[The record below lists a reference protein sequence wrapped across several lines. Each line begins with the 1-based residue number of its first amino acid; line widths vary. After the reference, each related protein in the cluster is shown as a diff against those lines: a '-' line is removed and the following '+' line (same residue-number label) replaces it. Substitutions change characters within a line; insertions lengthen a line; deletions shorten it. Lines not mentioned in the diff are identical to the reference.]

1 MVDYLAQVTGLDAQ
15 KEKERKEIDTLTASM
30 RPIAET
36 SEGTFAL
43 QDLLANQEAPKTQR
57 AAAAQALNP
66 AFKAAIGPNGEMSFS
81 AAPGASLGYTLPE
94 PAKQENATVFGKVA
108 SGAQTDIISQF
119 DTTFRSLQSA
129 KDIVEVE
136 NTYAQLNAGAAN
148 FIAAKEMEIRNRIR
162 TSLGVPQLESQI
174 ASDKQL
180 DIEFYQR
187 EFGTGYQGPTDESM
201 NNLQLLRVNEAKID
215 DMVTKELGTNP
226 EVVALKTR
234 MQGVESLVGQKRA
247 ISGNE
252 MADKVTSA
260 DKGASVLPE
269 RVDMAAKAMGVDPAN
284 PQAAAEIR
292 AQLATG
298 NGPANK
304 AEAIGAM
311 STIQLVGV
319 AASDTPDARLANNVL
334 TSKFPNK
341 ADVDYITTQVKNFDT
356 IYGANLT
363 EDERALFAPAVT
375 SKMAGA
381 ETQKAEALAI
391 QARKVQYVLDKF
403 QVQRTNEFSTRLGA
417 VGEPGGWD
425 APTDPILQELPMVVK
440 DIKTATPDAKIDI
453 TMIAGRMDWSQNRAA
468 KQKALANYA
477 YSQALKE
484 VNNNALGLP
493 TGYHSPDAI
502 MGPIQAQIVS
512 VVDRNRRKE
521 IMQGRYGLSPDVLK

>member
-1 MVDYLAQVTGLDAQ
+1 MVDYLAQVTGIDAQ

-43 QDLLANQEAPKTQR
+43 QDLLANQEAPKAQR

-66 AFKAAIGPNGEMSFS
+66 AFKASIGAHGELSFS
-81 AAPGASLGYTLPE
+81 AAPGASLGYTLPD
-94 PAKQENATVFGKVA
+94 PVKQENATLFGKA
-108 SGAQTDIISQF
+108 ATGAQTDIISQF

-148 FIAAKEMEIRNRIR
+148 FIAAKEMEIRNRVR

-187 EFGTGYQGPTDESM
+187 EFGTGYQGPTDESL
-201 NNLQLLRVNEAKID
+201 NNLQLLRVNEAKVD
-215 DMVTKELGTNP
+215 AMVAKELSANP

-252 MADKVTSA
+252 MADTVTS
-260 DKGASVLPE
+260 KGSTIIPE
-269 RVDMAAKAMGVDPAN
+269 RTDAAMLAMGLDKN
-284 PQAAAEIR
+284 NIQARATVN
-292 AQLATG
+292 AQLETG

-304 AEAIGAM
+304 AETIGAM
-311 STIQLVGV
+311 STIQLVGM

-375 SKMAGA
+375 TKLAGA

-403 QVQRTNEFSTRLGA
+403 QVQRTNEFATRLGA

-425 APTDPILQELPMVVK
+425 APTDPLLQELPMVVK
-440 DIKTATPDAKIDI
+440 DIKTATPDAKIDVA
-453 TMIAGRMDWSQNRAA
+453 MLASRMDWSQNRAA

-493 TGYHSPDAI
+493 TGYHSPEAI
-502 MGPIQAQIVS
+502 MGPIQAQVVS
-512 VVDRNRRKE
+512 VTDRNRRKE
-521 IMQGRYGLSPDVLK
+521 ILQGRYGLSPDVLK